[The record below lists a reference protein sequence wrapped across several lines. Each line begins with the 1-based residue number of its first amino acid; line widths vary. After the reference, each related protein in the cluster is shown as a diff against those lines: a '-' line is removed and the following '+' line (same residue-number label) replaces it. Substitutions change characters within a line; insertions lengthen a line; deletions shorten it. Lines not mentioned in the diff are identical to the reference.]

1 MRILST
7 AGGTL
12 RHGLGAVAEAAIVVA
27 IAVTLVFG
35 VAVVGRHGPAGA
47 ADVYA
52 AKGGN
57 GGGGGGGGGG
67 SLSATISFSGYASQP
82 LSISSPVSFVVTRTV
97 LDNTVY
103 WVYNYCWDD
112 SENLLSTEAY
122 PVLWGMWD
130 SYIGSTY
137 DFTLS
142 GTHCRALV
150 TIRSWT
156 AKPLGD
162 AVMDYAVAP

>member
-35 VAVVGRHGPAGA
+35 VAVVGRHDPAGA

-52 AKGGN
+52 AK

-67 SLSATISFSGYASQP
+67 SLSATISFAGNAAEPIAVSGG
-82 LSISSPVSFVVTRTV
+82 VTFVVTRSIA
-97 LDNTVY
+97 DNSDPF
-103 WVYNYCWDD
+103 WVYNYCWDANG
-112 SENLLSTEAY
+112 NLLSKVPYA
-122 PVLWGMWD
+122 VAWGMWD
-130 SYIGSTY
+130 SLEGVAGP
-137 DFTLS
+137 FGVA
-142 GTHCRALV
+142 GTHCQAIVTVKPWTEQPLRGAVKDYLV
-150 TIRSWT
+150 Q
-156 AKPLGD
+156 
-162 AVMDYAVAP
+162 